1 MEKTKILFVCLGNI
15 CRSPAAEGVMSSLIE
30 KEGMS
35 EFISVDSAGT
45 LGYHIGEGA
54 DPRMKVHAEKRGYD
68 LTSIS
73 RKFIP
78 KKDFYEFDYII
89 TMDSSNYKDIKK
101 LDSGNKHK
109 DKVFKMAQFIKKHN
123 AAEVPDPYY
132 EGPEGFEYVLDLIED
147 GCNEILHK
155 VKDEIKQSTK
165 IKN

>member
-1 MEKTKILFVCLGNI
+1 MEKIKILFICLGNI
-15 CRSPAAEGVMSSLIE
+15 CRSPAAEGVMASLIE
-30 KEGMS
+30 KEGLS
-35 EFISVDSAGT
+35 ELISVDSAGT
-45 LGYHIGEGA
+45 LGYHQGESA
-54 DPRMKVHAEKRGYD
+54 DPRMKVHAEKRGYN

-78 KKDFYEFDYII
+78 QKDFDEFDYII
-89 TMDSSNYKDIKK
+89 TMDNSNFKDIKK

-109 DKVFKMAQFIKKHN
+109 DKVFKMAQFIKNYKVS
-123 AAEVPDPYY
+123 EVPDPYY